1 LPASYIIN
9 RMIKEELGK
18 ILNPIQLKVFID
30 KYDQLITEKTLSIL
44 NNFKEKS
51 NGNLNYETFSINENN
66 EMNQKYQVKRSPTI
80 LFINNEGNEVI
91 RYLSAPEG
99 SEVKPFIEALQILS
113 GKKNYYKKTIN
124 ENLDK
129 IKASTIKVMVSKTC
143 AYCHELV
150 NTISQFA
157 LGSSGKIKAEIIDI
171 GENPDIGNNYDI
183 ETVPYTIINNQTP
196 ILGLI
201 SPFELLQQLLNES
214 Q

>member
-1 LPASYIIN
+1 
-9 RMIKEELGK
+9 MGK

-30 KYDQLITEKTLSIL
+30 KNQLNTEKTFSIL

-51 NGNLNYETFSINENN
+51 NGNLNYETISIENS
-66 EMNQKYQVKRSPTI
+66 ELSQKYQVNRSPTI
-80 LFINNEGNEVI
+80 LFINSEGNEVI

-99 SEVKPFIEALQILS
+99 SEVKPFIEALQVLS
-113 GKKNYYKKTIN
+113 GKENYYKKSIN

-129 IKASTIKVMVSKTC
+129 IKSSTIKVMVSKTC

-171 GENPDIGNNYDI
+171 GENSDIGNNYDI
-183 ETVPYTIINNQTP
+183 ETVPYTVIDNQTP

-201 SPFELLQQLLNES
+201 SPYELLQQLLNES

>member
-1 LPASYIIN
+1 
-9 RMIKEELGK
+9 MIKEEIGK

-30 KYDQLITEKTLSIL
+30 KNDQIKTEKILSIL

-51 NGNLNYETFSINENN
+51 NGNLNYETISINENSELSQMYKVN
-66 EMNQKYQVKRSPTI
+66 RSPTI
-80 LFINNEGNEVI
+80 LFINSEGNEVI

-99 SEVKPFIEALQILS
+99 SEVKPFIKALQVLS
-113 GKKNYYKKTIN
+113 GRDNYYKKSVN

-129 IKASTIKVMVSKTC
+129 IRSSTIKVMVSKTC
-143 AYCHELV
+143 AYCYELV

-171 GENPDIGNNYDI
+171 GENPDIGDNYDI
-183 ETVPYTIINNQTP
+183 ETVPYTVINNQTP

-201 SPFELLQQLLNES
+201 SPYELLQQLISKNP
-214 Q
+214 

>member
-1 LPASYIIN
+1 
-9 RMIKEELGK
+9 MGK

-30 KYDQLITEKTLSIL
+30 KNQLNTEKTLSIL

-51 NGNLNYETFSINENN
+51 NGNLNYETISIENS
-66 EMNQKYQVKRSPTI
+66 ELSQQYQVNRSPTI
-80 LFINNEGNEVI
+80 LFINSEGNEVI

-99 SEVKPFIEALQILS
+99 SEVKPFIEALQVLS
-113 GKKNYYKKTIN
+113 GKKNYYKKSIN
-124 ENLDK
+124 ENLNK
-129 IKASTIKVMVSKTC
+129 IKSSTIKVMVSKTC

-183 ETVPYTIINNQTP
+183 ETVPYTVINNQTP

-201 SPFELLQQLLNES
+201 SPYELLQQLINKNP
-214 Q
+214 

>member
-1 LPASYIIN
+1 
-9 RMIKEELGK
+9 MIKEEMGK

-30 KYDQLITEKTLSIL
+30 KNQLNTEKTLSIL

-51 NGNLNYETFSINENN
+51 NGNLNYETISIENS
-66 EMNQKYQVKRSPTI
+66 ELSQKYQVNRSPTI
-80 LFINNEGNEVI
+80 LFINSEGNEVI

-99 SEVKPFIEALQILS
+99 SEVKPFIEALQVLS
-113 GKKNYYKKTIN
+113 GKKNYYKKSIN
-124 ENLDK
+124 ENLNK
-129 IKASTIKVMVSKTC
+129 IKSSTIKVMVSKTC

-183 ETVPYTIINNQTP
+183 ETVPYTVINNQTP

-201 SPFELLQQLLNES
+201 SPYELLQQLINKNP
-214 Q
+214 

>member
-1 LPASYIIN
+1 
-9 RMIKEELGK
+9 MGK

-30 KYDQLITEKTLSIL
+30 KNQLNTEKTLSIL

-51 NGNLNYETFSINENN
+51 NGNLNYETISIENS
-66 EMNQKYQVKRSPTI
+66 ELSQKYQVNRSPTI
-80 LFINNEGNEVI
+80 LFINSEGNEVI

-99 SEVKPFIEALQILS
+99 SEVKPFIEALQVLS
-113 GKKNYYKKTIN
+113 GKKNYYKKSIN
-124 ENLDK
+124 ENLNK
-129 IKASTIKVMVSKTC
+129 IKSSTIKVMVSKTC

-183 ETVPYTIINNQTP
+183 ETVPYTVINNQTP

-201 SPFELLQQLLNES
+201 SPYELLQQLINKNP
-214 Q
+214 

>member
-1 LPASYIIN
+1 
-9 RMIKEELGK
+9 MGK

-30 KYDQLITEKTLSIL
+30 KNQLNTEKTLSIL

-51 NGNLNYETFSINENN
+51 NGNLNYETISIENS
-66 EMNQKYQVKRSPTI
+66 ELSQKYQVNRSPTI
-80 LFINNEGNEVI
+80 LFINSEGNEVI

-99 SEVKPFIEALQILS
+99 SEVKPFIEALQVLS
-113 GKKNYYKKTIN
+113 GKKNYYKKSIN
-124 ENLDK
+124 ENLNK
-129 IKASTIKVMVSKTC
+129 IKSSTIKVMVSKTC

-183 ETVPYTIINNQTP
+183 ETVPYTVINNQTP

-201 SPFELLQQLLNES
+201 SPYELLQQLISKNP
-214 Q
+214 

>member
-1 LPASYIIN
+1 
-9 RMIKEELGK
+9 MGK

-30 KYDQLITEKTLSIL
+30 KNQLNTEKTLSIL
-44 NNFKEKS
+44 NNFEEKS
-51 NGNLNYETFSINENN
+51 NGNLNYETISIENS
-66 EMNQKYQVKRSPTI
+66 ELSQKYQVNRSPTI
-80 LFINNEGNEVI
+80 LFINSEGNEVI

-99 SEVKPFIEALQILS
+99 SEVKPFIEALQVLS
-113 GKKNYYKKTIN
+113 GKKNYYKKSVN
-124 ENLDK
+124 ENLGK
-129 IKASTIKVMVSKTC
+129 IKSSTIKVMVSKTC

-183 ETVPYTIINNQTP
+183 ETVPYTVINNQTP

-201 SPFELLQQLLNES
+201 SPYELLQQLISKNP
-214 Q
+214 